1 MLKSAPLL
9 ATALAA
15 ALAVFPAVAHHSDA
29 MFASDKEVVL
39 IGTVK
44 QFQYTNPHSWIQ
56 LAVQGASGPA
66 VEWGIETGAP
76 IVLLRAGIK
85 PTSLQPG
92 DKITL
97 KAHPMK
103 DGSAG
108 GSLIEVKKEDGTVLS
123 LKGPRNY

>member
-1 MLKSAPLL
+1 MSWGSWTDDEPL
-9 ATALAA
+9 
-15 ALAVFPAVAHHSDA
+15 S
-29 MFASDKEVVL
+29 
-39 IGTVK
+39 
-44 QFQYTNPHSWIQ
+44 PH
-56 LAVQGASGPA
+56 QGDGARSGPA